1 MEIILLSLIVTGI
14 ICIIYLISKDYRNN
28 KQNQNTENT
37 TEESTK
43 LKSKTSIFAPQIYS
57 YFNELNYPF
66 LVDSYGNHITIDFT
80 YEKTHRRVFI
90 NMNPKSSI
98 IIYRVLILKDFP
110 DERLH
115 KLTELIVRLNPE
127 FLESKFNMLMENRF
141 ILFDVLFPTV
151 DDVVDKEFHKD
162 TIAHLMAVFNKYYPC
177 FTKVAFEGEE
187 PISALLDLPEESL

>member
-1 MEIILLSLIVTGI
+1 MEIILLSLIVIGI
-14 ICIIYLISKDYRNN
+14 LWIIYLISKDYQSN
-28 KQNQNTENT
+28 KGQLNSEKASS
-37 TEESTK
+37 ESTK
-43 LKSKTSIFAPQIYS
+43 KSKTSIFAPQIYS
-57 YFNELNYPF
+57 YFNELCYPF
-66 LVDSYGNHITIDFT
+66 LVESYGNQITIDFAF
-80 YEKTHRRVFI
+80 EKTHRRVFI

-115 KLTELIVRLNPE
+115 KLTELIVRLNTE

-141 ILFDVLFPTV
+141 ILFDVLFPTN
-151 DDVVDKEFHKD
+151 DDIVDKALHKD